1 MEAGLEVAPVHS
13 TEAVDVPASKDP
25 DAEAVIMVGDEE
37 PQQSLIRIEAGF
49 SLDQAQWDYL
59 AWHKTFGS
67 FKDDVGE
74 LARSQ
79 SPAFCKVEVPLN
91 EQVILYGSN
100 GLEALCSPRGRR
112 CYNGGYCRV
121 GSCPTVHYKL
131 VYSEIFY
138 RMLAAELESK
148 QH

>member
-1 MEAGLEVAPVHS
+1 MKAGLEVASTCP
-13 TEAVDVPASKDP
+13 TEAVDVAANKDP
-25 DAEAVIMVGDEE
+25 TTEAVIMVGDEE

-59 AWHKTFGS
+59 AGHKTFGS
-67 FKDDVGE
+67 FKDDVGD
-74 LARSQ
+74 LARHQ

-100 GLEALCSPRGRR
+100 GLQSLCSPRGKR
-112 CYNGGYCRV
+112 CYNGGYCRL
-121 GSCPTVHYKL
+121 GSCPKVNYEM
-131 VYSEIFY
+131 VYTELFY
-138 RMLAAELESK
+138 RMPASALELK